1 MPTDQIVVI
10 PAKCAKCS
18 RQIEIDCEHSPGFG
32 YMNFYAVDCPHC
44 HARIRPQL
52 PGNIVDVR
60 KVVGR

>member
-44 HARIRPQL
+44 HARIRPQSATA
-52 PGNIVDVR
+52 P
-60 KVVGR
+60 